1 MAIYKLFSESDA
13 FLISDSPTA
22 NTGKD
27 ELLEIGGFQNNFGLG
42 STIRS
47 LIKFNT
53 SQIQDVVNNTIGS
66 GDWTSNLSVF
76 KAYAYEVPISHSI
89 YAYPVAATWDN
100 GIGKFQD
107 FPIDT
112 SGVSWKFRKASKI
125 DEWPTASYA
134 SHTTGSDIAGQRG
147 GGTWFTGSGGINLEA
162 EQEFALNESLDL
174 NINVTNATKLFYS
187 ESIDNNGFILKLP
200 NSLEFNTSSSIR
212 FFYFGS
218 DTNTIYPPSLEFKW
232 DDSSYVT
239 GSLTVL
245 DDSKAQI
252 NIKNNKGEFKDEGKQ
267 RFRLSAKP
275 KYPTRTFT
283 TSSVYLTNY
292 ALPEASYWGLKDE
305 HSEDM
310 IVNFDTSYTKVSCDG
325 NGPYFDVYM
334 NGLQPER
341 YYRILIKTTLDGS
354 TTVVD
359 NGNVFKVV
367 RNG

>member
-13 FLISDSPTA
+13 FLVSDSPTA

-66 GDWTSNLSVF
+66 GNWTSNLSLF
-76 KAYAYEVPISHSI
+76 KAHAYEVPISHSI

-112 SGVSWKFRKASKI
+112 SGVSWKFRRASLNN
-125 DEWPTASYA
+125 EWPTASYA
-134 SHTTGSDIAGQRG
+134 ANTTGSDVAGQRG
-147 GGTWFTGSGGINLEA
+147 GGTWFTGSGGTNLEA

-174 NINVTNATKLFYS
+174 NINVTNATELFYS
-187 ESIDNNGFILKLP
+187 ESLSNNGFVLKLP
-200 NSLEFNTSSSIR
+200 NSLEFNMSS
-212 FFYFGS
+212 
-218 DTNTIYPPSLEFKW
+218 
-232 DDSSYVT
+232 
-239 GSLTVL
+239 
-245 DDSKAQI
+245 QI

-310 IVNFDTSYTKVSCDG
+310 VVNFDTTYTKVSCDS

>member
-13 FLISDSPTA
+13 FLVSDSPTA

-66 GDWTSNLSVF
+66 GNWTSNLSLF
-76 KAYAYEVPISHSI
+76 KAHAYEVPISHSI
-89 YAYPVAATWDN
+89 YAYPVAATWDT

-107 FPIDT
+107 FPIDS
-112 SGVSWKFRKASKI
+112 SGVSWKFRRASLNN
-125 DEWPTASYA
+125 EWPTASYA
-134 SHTTGSDIAGQRG
+134 ANTTGSDVAGQRG
-147 GGTWFTGSGGINLEA
+147 GGTWFTGSGGTNLEA

-174 NINVTNATKLFYS
+174 NINVTNATELFYS
-187 ESIDNNGFILKLP
+187 ESLSNNGFVLKLP
-200 NSLEFNTSSSIR
+200 NSLEFNMSS
-212 FFYFGS
+212 
-218 DTNTIYPPSLEFKW
+218 
-232 DDSSYVT
+232 
-239 GSLTVL
+239 
-245 DDSKAQI
+245 QI

-310 IVNFDTSYTKVSCDG
+310 VVNFDTTYTKVSCDS